1 MKAFVV
7 GILSLTATLIVAE
20 QSYSC
25 DFERDTCGF
34 TNEEGR
40 LSNWERVETELG
52 GRKGSYMQ
60 VLINSTEKH
69 IARMITPYFEHHEEV
84 PGCLV
89 FDYYVNGNGVKGFSV
104 EQEHDYGITTIWLQA
119 GRGSGWQKAQVDVEI
134 DESTRFFF
142 SAKFDP
148 SLDEKS
154 TVAVD
159 NAVLRISKC

>member
-1 MKAFVV
+1 MFIVL
-7 GILSLTATLIVAE
+7 GIFSLTATLIVAE

-34 TNEEGR
+34 TNEEGK

-69 IARMITPYFEHHEEV
+69 IARMITPYFEHHEEA

-89 FDYYVNGNGVKGFSV
+89 FDYYASGDGVKGFTV
-104 EQEHDYGITTIWLQA
+104 EQEHDYGISTIWLRS
-119 GRGSGWQKAQVDVEI
+119 GNKSGWQKAQVDVEI
-134 DESTRFFF
+134 DENTRFFF
-142 SAKFDP
+142 TAKFDP
-148 SLDEKS
+148 SIDAES

-159 NAVLRISKC
+159 NVVLRISKC